1 MTPIPDPPD
10 REWNTH
16 SAKAIEEYIGGIV
29 GTIVADRD
37 AEIAHLRSELKT
49 AESQNRY
56 LEARLAKEK
65 ERTITEA
72 LGQAA

>member
-1 MTPIPDPPD
+1 MPLPDPQD
-10 REWNTH
+10 REWLQH
-16 SAKAIEEYIGGIV
+16 SAKSIEEYVGGIV
-29 GTIVADRD
+29 GIIIAERD
-37 AEIAHLRSELKT
+37 AEIAHLRSQIT
-49 AESQNRY
+49 Y

>member
-1 MTPIPDPPD
+1 MPIPDPDPPD

-37 AEIAHLRSELKT
+37 AEIAHLRSEIK
-49 AESQNRY
+49 Y
-56 LEARLAKEK
+56 LENRLAKEQ
-65 ERTITEA
+65 ERTVREA
-72 LGQAA
+72 MA

>member
-1 MTPIPDPPD
+1 MPLPDPQD
-10 REWNTH
+10 REWLQH
-16 SAKAIEEYIGGIV
+16 SAKSIEEYVGGIV
-29 GTIVADRD
+29 GIIIAERD
-37 AEIAHLRSELKT
+37 AEIAFLNQQI
-49 AESQNRY
+49 AF

>member
-1 MTPIPDPPD
+1 MPIPDPPD

-16 SAKAIEEYIGGIV
+16 SAKAIEEYVGGIV
-29 GTIVADRD
+29 GTIIADRD
-37 AEIAHLRSELKT
+37 AEIAHLRSEVK
-49 AESQNRY
+49 Y
-56 LEARLAKEK
+56 LEGRLAKEK